1 MHDPKKNVH
10 HASLALR
17 AHAPYLI
24 GYMTGTCLH
33 PCLCPR
39 AGRGTATA
47 REEIRSGLGEN
58 FDAGGSRAQSV
69 RASGYPIY
77 DFPSS
82 SLRLLVR
89 ASLAVAPRKK
99 HCATP
104 TAPTPAPV
112 LPVPI
117 FQTLSVVYVVK
128 DIASLLSHTMLGHR
142 VRD

>member
-47 REEIRSGLGEN
+47 REEIKEWSYFTEN
-58 FDAGGSRAQSV
+58 FDAGGSV
-69 RASGYPIY
+69 RASGYSWVLYMI
-77 DFPSS
+77 SHQV
-82 SLRLLVR
+82 LLVR
-89 ASLAVAPRKK
+89 ASHAVAPRKK